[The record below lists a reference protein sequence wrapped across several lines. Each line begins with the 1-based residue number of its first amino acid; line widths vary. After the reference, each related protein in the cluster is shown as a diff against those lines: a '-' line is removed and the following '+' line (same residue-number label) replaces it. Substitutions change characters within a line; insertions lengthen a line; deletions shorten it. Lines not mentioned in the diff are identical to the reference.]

1 MLLFKKTAFDVAVSL
16 VVYQKEIKTLKH
28 SKSVYLSRKL
38 LLPAVM
44 SPPIPEPDVT
54 PPLFDSFSST
64 PSQEASLEDSTVEQ
78 DLPSEQPIE
87 TTYHLVLKGTI
98 RGNTKLVTN
107 TGYTFNIRKRGPNGT
122 IDWQCT
128 VRRKDHRCKA
138 SVIQRDGAFLAG
150 MHDHNH
156 PGEFG
161 VLASIQIQSRVKQVQ
176 LIYFFKLL
184 V

>member
-1 MLLFKKTAFDVAVSL
+1 
-16 VVYQKEIKTLKH
+16 
-28 SKSVYLSRKL
+28 
-38 LLPAVM
+38 M

-64 PSQEASLEDSTVEQ
+64 PSVPELPSQEASLEDSTVEQ

-107 TGYTFNIRKRGPNGT
+107 TGYTFNIRKRRPNGT

-138 SVIQRDGAFLAG
+138 SVIQRDGAFFAG
-150 MHDHNH
+150 MHGHNH

-161 VLASIQIQSRVKQVQ
+161 VLASTQIQSRVKQVQ
-176 LIYFFKLL
+176 LIYFFKLFL
-184 V
+184 KFVQINYGMGFSSIYEPPIRRNFLFHTLLCNYLR

>member
-1 MLLFKKTAFDVAVSL
+1 
-16 VVYQKEIKTLKH
+16 
-28 SKSVYLSRKL
+28 
-38 LLPAVM
+38 M

-64 PSQEASLEDSTVEQ
+64 PSVPELPSQEASLEDSTVEQ

-107 TGYTFNIRKRGPNGT
+107 TGYTFNIRKRRPNGT

-128 VRRKDHRCKA
+128 VSDTDECSEAPTKMNKCHPNASCINTQGSYNCSCDPAYNGDGWMDGFNCKGTFIFCHA
-138 SVIQRDGAFLAG
+138 FHFMVLDRILIHFCHIFKYVIT
-150 MHDHNH
+150 M
-156 PGEFG
+156 
-161 VLASIQIQSRVKQVQ
+161 
-176 LIYFFKLL
+176 
-184 V
+184 

>member
-54 PPLFDSFSST
+54 PLLFDSFSST
-64 PSQEASLEDSTVEQ
+64 PSVPELPSQEASLEDSTVEQ

-87 TTYHLVLKGTI
+87 TTYHLVLRGTI

-107 TGYTFNIRKRGPNGT
+107 TGVKHPHLPCTWRRTGLPA
-122 IDWQCT
+122 QCGLNPVALSSCCRSAPT
-128 VRRKDHRCKA
+128 TT
-138 SVIQRDGAFLAG
+138 
-150 MHDHNH
+150 
-156 PGEFG
+156 
-161 VLASIQIQSRVKQVQ
+161 
-176 LIYFFKLL
+176 
-184 V
+184 